1 MIRSKDIAI
10 GSLFFLSSVI
20 LFTVIYSY
28 TYEADGHPT
37 DILNC
42 LFTSTLTQTKT
53 GVNIP
58 EDCKATRKAVI
69 AQNIL
74 SYTFTTSV
82 IAFIVYRY
90 TRN

>member
-1 MIRSKDIAI
+1 MIQSRDILI
-10 GSLFFLSSVI
+10 GCLFFLSSVL
-20 LFTVIYSY
+20 LFSMIYSY
-28 TYEADGHPT
+28 TYEKDRHSS
-37 DILNC
+37 DMLNN

-58 EDCKATRKAVI
+58 EDYRATRKAVI
-69 AQNIL
+69 IQNIL

-90 TRN
+90 TRH